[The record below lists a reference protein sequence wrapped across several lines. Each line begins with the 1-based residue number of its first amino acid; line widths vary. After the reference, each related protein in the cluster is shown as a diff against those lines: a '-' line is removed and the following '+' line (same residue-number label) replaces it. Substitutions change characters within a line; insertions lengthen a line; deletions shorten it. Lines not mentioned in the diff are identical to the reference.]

1 MRGGY
6 SGVFCA
12 AAGSGEKEI
21 AVIIHWMDKLKLI
34 AFDLF
39 GVVISDG
46 HLVTHGLMPLL
57 PSGVTKADVKPY
69 YDAYTGG
76 QISEA
81 AFWQGIGLMLDSPV
95 RNHFLDFF
103 ELDANLA
110 EVTYALS
117 KRYRLGILSNLGA
130 EWGEMLEERF
140 AFSERFEPR
149 IISGAVKCQKPEPAI
164 YQTLIQASGVE
175 GEHIAFI
182 DDRRE
187 NLEVAKRFGMTTI
200 HYRREP
206 DEHPFEP
213 DYTIESLAEVLR
225 IL

>member
-1 MRGGY
+1 
-6 SGVFCA
+6 
-12 AAGSGEKEI
+12 
-21 AVIIHWMDKLKLI
+21 MDNLKLI

-39 GVVISDG
+39 GVVITDG
-46 HLVTHGLMPLL
+46 HLVTNGLMPLL
-57 PSGVTKADVKPY
+57 PPGITKAAVKPY

-81 AFWQGIGLMLDSPV
+81 DFWQGIGLTLDSPI
-95 RNHFLDFF
+95 RNQFLNVF
-103 ELDANLA
+103 ELDADLA
-110 EVTYALS
+110 AVTYALS
-117 KRYRLGILSNLGA
+117 KHYRLGILSNLGA

-164 YQTLIQASGVE
+164 YAALIRASGVG

-200 HYRREP
+200 HYQREP
-206 DEHPFEP
+206 DQCAFEP
-213 DYTIESLAEVLR
+213 DYTISSLGEVLQ
-225 IL
+225 IFHKDNPVFLGLPKPDHGTIP

>member
-1 MRGGY
+1 MQN
-6 SGVFCA
+6 F
-12 AAGSGEKEI
+12 
-21 AVIIHWMDKLKLI
+21 KLI

-46 HLVTHGLMPLL
+46 HLVTHGLLPLL
-57 PSGVTKADVKPY
+57 PPPLTKADVKPH

-81 AFWQGIGLMLDSPV
+81 AFWESIGLTLESPI
-95 RNHFLDFF
+95 RQQFLNVF
-103 ELDANLA
+103 ELDTDLA

-130 EWGEMLEERF
+130 EWGEMLEARF

-149 IISGAVKCQKPEPAI
+149 IISGVVKCQKPEPAI
-164 YQTLIQASGVE
+164 YDVLIKASGVG

-187 NLEVAKRFGMTTI
+187 NLAVAKRFGMTTI
-200 HYRREP
+200 HYRREA
-206 DEHPFEP
+206 DAHLFEP
-213 DYTIESLAEVLR
+213 DYTIESLVEVLA

>member
-1 MRGGY
+1 MIFRNLR
-6 SGVFCA
+6 
-12 AAGSGEKEI
+12 
-21 AVIIHWMDKLKLI
+21 MQNLKLI

-46 HLVTHGLMPLL
+46 HLVSHGLLPLL
-57 PSGVTKADVKPY
+57 APPLTKADLKPH

-81 AFWQGIGLMLDSPV
+81 AFWQALGLTVDSPI
-95 RNHFLDFF
+95 RQQFLNVF
-103 ELDANLA
+103 ELDADLA
-110 EVTYALS
+110 EVTYVLS

-130 EWGEMLEERF
+130 EWGEMLEARF

-164 YQTLIQASGVE
+164 YEVLIKASGVA

-182 DDRRE
+182 DDRLE
-187 NLEVAKRFGMTTI
+187 NLAVAKQFGMTTI

-206 DEHPFEP
+206 DAHPYEP
-213 DYTIESLAEVLR
+213 DYTIESLADVLR
-225 IL
+225 I

>member
-1 MRGGY
+1 MN
-6 SGVFCA
+6 S
-12 AAGSGEKEI
+12 
-21 AVIIHWMDKLKLI
+21 LKLI

-57 PSGVTKADVKPY
+57 PGGLTKADVKPH

-76 QISEA
+76 QITEA
-81 AFWQGIGLMLDSPV
+81 AFWEAIGLTLDSPI
-95 RNHFLDFF
+95 RSQFLNFF
-103 ELDANLA
+103 ELDTDLA

-140 AFSERFEPR
+140 VFSERFEPR
-149 IISGAVKCQKPEPAI
+149 IISGAVQCQKPEPAI
-164 YQTLIQASGVE
+164 YEVLVKASGVG

-187 NLEVAKRFGMTTI
+187 NLAVAKRFGMTTI
-200 HYRREP
+200 HYQREP
-206 DEHPFEP
+206 DKHPFEP
-213 DYTIESLAEVLR
+213 DYTISALSEVLP
-225 IL
+225 ILLP

>member
-1 MRGGY
+1 
-6 SGVFCA
+6 
-12 AAGSGEKEI
+12 
-21 AVIIHWMDKLKLI
+21 MDTIKLI

-39 GVVISDG
+39 GVIITDG

-57 PSGVTKADVKPY
+57 PAMLSKADVKPY

-76 QISEA
+76 QIAET
-81 AFWQGIGLMLDSPV
+81 AFWQGIGLTLESPI
-95 RNHFLDFF
+95 RNQFLNIF
-103 ELDANLA
+103 ELDADLA

-164 YQTLIQASGVE
+164 YETLIQASGVG
-175 GEHIAFI
+175 GEYIAFI

-187 NLEVAKRFGMTTI
+187 NLEVASRFGMTTI
-200 HYRREP
+200 HYQREL
-206 DEHPFEP
+206 DTCAFEP
-213 DYTIESLAEVLR
+213 DYTIRTLGEVLQVFPS
-225 IL
+225 